1 MSKISVL
8 LKSSNKA
15 LLRCLPGRG
24 FDIHVATTRQIEG
37 NRFSVQGVLT
47 RSEINELRKQHIE
60 VQERG
65 RVQARLHAA
74 TEQAT
79 THRCEDMPDGYLT
92 VQQIDA
98 SLRSLERQFRFTRR
112 IVLPHKTHEGRASA
126 ALVIAKHVRKAR
138 PARRRVK
145 KKRKSSA
152 RKKPAVMFFAGAHP
166 RETVPPDALV
176 FLARKLCQ
184 SYTAGTDL
192 VLGKKTYSAAS
203 VKRIVER
210 LDLYFFPLINPDG
223 RNLVMKKGGKR
234 LWRKNLR
241 PNDGGARNLGVDLN
255 RNHDFLWDLGLG
267 GSSLYGNELYKGPA
281 PASEPETN
289 NVLHLIRSASRTLVC
304 SVDMHSFAKVIM
316 YPWCHDENQ
325 SEMEALNFR
334 EWVFDGF
341 RGKKDDAY
349 REYMPEKDV
358 ETFNT
363 LCRAIRDGIQGVR
376 GEVYGIQQGSALYA
390 TTGNL
395 TDYPYSRHLRFP
407 GAKKVYS
414 LSIEAAPDED
424 SNEIPGFQP
433 RFAEAKNIIIDLSAG
448 LLECCLTVLKLRL
461 R

>member
-37 NRFSVQGVLT
+37 NRFLVQGALT
-47 RSEINELRKQHIE
+47 RSQINELKKQHIE
-60 VQERG
+60 VHERG
-65 RVQARLHAA
+65 RVETRLHAA
-74 TEQAT
+74 TEQAR
-79 THRCEDMPDGYLT
+79 THQVKDMPDGYLT
-92 VQQIDA
+92 VEQIDA
-98 SLRSLERQFRFTRR
+98 SLRSLDRQFRFTRR
-112 IVLPHKTHEGRASA
+112 IKLPHKTHEGRTCT
-126 ALVIAKHVRKAR
+126 ALVIAKRVRQAR
-138 PARRRVK
+138 PARRRGK
-145 KKRKSSA
+145 KKA
-152 RKKPAVMFFAGAHP
+152 HPRKKPAVMFFAGLHG
-166 RETVPPDALV
+166 RETVPPDTLI

-184 SYTAGTDL
+184 AYTDGADI
-192 VLGKKTYSAAS
+192 VLGNKTYSAAT
-203 VKRIVER
+203 VKRIIER

-241 PNDGGARNLGVDLN
+241 PNGGDRNFGVDLN

-267 GSSLYGNELYKGPA
+267 ASSLYSDELYKGPA

-289 NVLHLIRSASRTLVC
+289 NVVHLIRSASRTLVC
-304 SVDMHSFAKVIM
+304 SVDVHSFAKAIM

-325 SEMEALNFR
+325 SDMEALNFR

-349 REYMPEKDV
+349 REYMPEEDEEIFK
-358 ETFNT
+358 T
-363 LCRAIRDGIQGVR
+363 LCNAIRDGIRAVR
-376 GEVYGIQQGSALYA
+376 DEVYVVQQGSALYA

-395 TDYPYSRHLRFP
+395 TDYPYSRHLRFR

-414 LSIEAAPDED
+414 LAIEAGPDED
-424 SNEIPGFQP
+424 TSERAGFQP
-433 RFAEAKNIIIDLSAG
+433 RFEEAKKIITDVSAG